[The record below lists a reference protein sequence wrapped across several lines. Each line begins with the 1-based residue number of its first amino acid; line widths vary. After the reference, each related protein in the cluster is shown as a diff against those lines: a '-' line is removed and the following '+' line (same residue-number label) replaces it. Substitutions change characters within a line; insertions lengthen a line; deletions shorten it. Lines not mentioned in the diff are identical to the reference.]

1 MALSSLFGIGGARQR
16 PATTQVVQSSKLPEE
31 ISPYAKEVLDEAK
44 ELYKQRMEAGYDPYT
59 GATIAPLTPEQ
70 REAYAGIKG
79 LVGTTAPLQREA
91 LEGIRGGRERFDYGR
106 LDPLTGDYGR
116 IDERLGPLDPT
127 DFTKFQEKDVTE
139 YMSPYERAVTRTE
152 KREAQRDFER
162 RIMPEFEA
170 RATEAGGMS
179 GLGTRAGVEASE
191 LARQHAQ
198 RLGDIETSGL
208 QRAYQDAQA
217 RRAEDFQRFQDQRS
231 FEERQR
237 SFGEREREF
246 ARGERAFGVGE
257 RAYAADLE
265 KGEREFMR
273 GERTFDAQQ
282 FAAQKARE
290 AAVAQQVGAMGPAM
304 FTSGL
309 AEQGALQTIG
319 EQKQNLGQQALD
331 EAYFRHLEKQAFP
344 QEQLAGYSGF
354 VYGNPL
360 MQQRDVTAT
369 GTQVGS
375 KPSLGQQILGL
386 GMQGLNMYRNPG
398 PTMPQYVDSGA
409 ANRGVRL
416 GVKGGGYLG
425 GLSSL
430 PVVRRAENG
439 SVDPKSMDETIEFL
453 RTSGKNPEQIIDYI
467 NENVSRFKG
476 LETGPERMEKYKGRA
491 AERAELVKRLRP
503 TTLDLISSMGSK
515 IRSDPDSQGIFGQ
528 AGEALTE
535 HKEKIDW
542 FNQTETSFLANE
554 LNIKNNV
561 EDEIQNLPKKL
572 KNDILSVRKA
582 EAEIRFK
589 KSRALA
595 NRAKAAEK
603 KLTPTAL
610 AALTDGAM
618 GMFGLRAILNPQT
631 QMLQSTTQ
639 GKILSVSDSKFAGQ
653 IKTDVLNMYAKY
665 RNQRMSEVDSIA
677 KALTEMKKKADI
689 VSGADWK
696 KKLDR
701 KDFLYGAVTAWKE
714 IPKDPQHKNTSNVK
728 LNPANVPQNKGS
740 VSRLKIPDK

>member
-70 REAYAGIKG
+70 REAYTGIKG

-386 GMQGLNMYRNPG
+386 GMQGLNKYANPG

-439 SVDPKSMDETIEFL
+439 GISTGVNEVIERIRDPDFVPDKSEEDRYEAARKAFNIFSTL
-453 RTSGKNPEQIIDYI
+453 K
-467 NENVSRFKG
+467 
-476 LETGPERMEKYKGRA
+476 TGPEHREKT
-491 AERAELVKRLRP
+491 AEIAQKYR
-503 TTLDLISSMGSK
+503 DLIETRRPPLSNWFDEVGDALVN
-515 IRSDPDSQGIFGQ
+515 DPDSQGFVW
-528 AGEALTE
+528 ALSEGTRKYGNSKKDFEKLQFALETQLLQQDLNTE
-535 HKEKIDW
+535 EVIASLPDAVLSRLNKEEKRK
-542 FNQTETSFLANE
+542 LANHLTKAKIGAE
-554 LNIKNNV
+554 QRKERGKPISKVNMNYITEQVANHRGYGS
-561 EDEIQNLPKKL
+561 
-572 KNDILSVRKA
+572 ILTSDKTAIAVDSRG
-582 EAEIRFK
+582 
-589 KSRALA
+589 KSLTGPPMKALA
-595 NRAKAAEK
+595 KDIDFVYKAYLSEK
-603 KLTPTAL
+603 KKKNINEDQAL
-610 AALTDGAM
+610 EAAIKAYET
-618 GMFGLRAILNPQT
+618 LRGTKKWQ
-631 QMLQSTTQ
+631 
-639 GKILSVSDSKFAGQ
+639 DSK
-653 IKTDVLNMYAKY
+653 AKLD
-665 RNQRMSEVDSIA
+665 NESGDPKV
-677 KALTEMKKKADI
+677 
-689 VSGADWK
+689 VSGTSE
-696 KKLDR
+696 R
-701 KDFLYGAVTAWKE
+701 K
-714 IPKDPQHKNTSNVK
+714 TSPLEGRSVK
-728 LNPANVPQNKGS
+728 TLLAQ
-740 VSRLKIPDK
+740 